1 MQQVPPAKLAASSVF
16 APSLLSPTTTTAC
29 AIDGRHALLLLLR
42 LSRCLSEMSFPTFP
56 THPIVSPGRKKDAA
70 VSLAAPPQL
79 GERGEGR
86 AAVAVDGDRGSQYAL
101 KWAAD
106 HILSRARSFDLLHVR
121 RKHTSLHGHGNSPP
135 ALSLSLSLSWI
146 LIT

>member
-29 AIDGRHALLLLLR
+29 AIDGRHALLLR

-121 RKHTSLHGHGNSPP
+121 RKHTSLHGHGNSP
-135 ALSLSLSLSWI
+135 LSLFWLFI
-146 LIT
+146 R

>member
-1 MQQVPPAKLAASSVF
+1 LDAAGPAATRGVLHFRAIPPV
-16 APSLLSPTTTTAC
+16 PTTTTAC
-29 AIDGRHALLLLLR
+29 AIGGRHALLLLLHR
-42 LSRCLSEMSFPTFP
+42 LSEMSFPTFP

-70 VSLAAPPQL
+70 VSHAAPLQL

-86 AAVAVDGDRGSQYAL
+86 AVVAVDGDRGSQYAL

-121 RKHTSLHGHGNSPP
+121 RKHTSLHGHGNSP
-135 ALSLSLSLSWI
+135 LSLFWLFI
-146 LIT
+146 R